1 MQRLYKFLLIL
12 SPFVLI
18 LGGLE
23 FAIYRAVFTFRV
35 PPKPNSGVEPK
46 TLLLS
51 SNDITFTSD
60 GASLHGWL
68 IIGKPG
74 YPALIVAHNYGSNRS
89 DALGKLEG
97 LVTNLNK
104 RGYSVFLFDFRGH
117 GDSSGITSLGYKESR
132 DLEAAMKTVLK
143 YRNIGRRVGILG
155 IGMGAIAATEAS
167 VAADEVKFVIL
178 DSIYGDIPT
187 RCTDQ
192 VLQQW
197 PMFSFAKPFLLRAI
211 NWNLKQV
218 FDVPASKTE
227 LVKQMPKLYPRAVLF
242 VEKDPLNDYS
252 KKLYDATTEPKELI
266 QLKETAEG
274 ELIGESRTKYN
285 DQVEEQIE
293 KYFPAEA
300 SEPTMILKH

>member
-12 SPFVLI
+12 SPFLLI

-23 FAIYRAVFTFRV
+23 FAIYRTVYNFRH
-35 PPKPNSGVEPK
+35 PPRPNSGIDPK

-51 SNDITFTSD
+51 SNDITFTSE

-97 LVTNLNK
+97 LITTLNK
-104 RGYSVFLFDFRGH
+104 RGYSIFLFDFRGH
-117 GDSSGITSLGYKESR
+117 GESSGITSLGYKESK

-143 YRNIGRRVGILG
+143 YRNIGRRIGILG
-155 IGMGAIAATEAS
+155 IGMGAMAATEAS

-178 DSIYGDIPT
+178 DSIYGDILS

-197 PMFSFAKPFLLRAI
+197 PMFSFARPFLLRAI
-211 NWNLKQV
+211 DWNMKRI
-218 FDVPASKTE
+218 FDVPDSKPE
-227 LVKQMPKLYPRAVLF
+227 LLKQMPKLYPRAVLF

-274 ELIGESRTKYN
+274 ELIGDRRTNYN

-293 KYFPAEA
+293 KYFPAE
-300 SEPTMILKH
+300 SNEQTMTLKH